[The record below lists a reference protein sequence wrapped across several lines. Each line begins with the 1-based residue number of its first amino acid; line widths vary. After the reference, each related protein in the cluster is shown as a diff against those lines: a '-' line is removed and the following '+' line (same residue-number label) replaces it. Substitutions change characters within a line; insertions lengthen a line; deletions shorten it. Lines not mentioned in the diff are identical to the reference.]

1 MNNEIKLNDY
11 NSMMKIM
18 GKLVELYPNNEL
30 YKKLSMINYEEY
42 NKSCSD
48 EINKIAL
55 HQSYKDKVDY
65 DDIDKAS

>member
-1 MNNEIKLNDY
+1 MNNEINLNDY

-18 GKLVELYPNNEL
+18 KKLVELYPNNEL
-30 YKKLSMINYEEY
+30 YKKLSMISYEEY
-42 NKSCSD
+42 DKPCSD

-55 HQSYKDKVDY
+55 HQSYKDKVDN